1 MRIGQES
8 GRRLG
13 ERRSIALKPDAAQIM
28 IAAALAIMFL
38 ALLLAAAAVQGATLP
53 IEVPPSPTVRE
64 PAAPT
69 LVLRE
74 GDGTLSALA
83 PETAEL
89 AAQVD
94 ALAARVSI
102 EHRFRAGPGAP
113 RSGVYILPLPSDARL
128 RQLALAV
135 GERKVEIAL
144 ATERGGA
151 AEPDLLAVPI
161 SGIGAHA
168 EVLVRLVYDRPVAL
182 GENRFVLALPLPRGR
197 PPEPGVSRAGWPGS
211 TPALQLDL
219 DPGLPIAEL
228 RSPSHGIDIQR
239 GPGERRRIRLSD
251 PEPPAGR
258 DFVLV
263 WSPADPRASIAALR
277 RFTAVRRIA
286 DPEPR
291 DGLMLRARPIGG
303 SLALTPA
310 AAQPA
315 LLAGSPIDDGAIL
328 TAIAARSGASRGP
341 SGPPVSP
348 LVAGAVLAIWAL
360 GALLL
365 ATRRSALE
373 LFSPLPS
380 KEPLT

>member
-1 MRIGQES
+1 MSIGQES
-8 GRRLG
+8 GRRPGGRL
-13 ERRSIALKPDAAQIM
+13 RPDAAQIM
-28 IAAALAIMFL
+28 IATALAIMFL
-38 ALLLAAAAVQGATLP
+38 ALLLAAAAVQAATLP
-53 IEVPPSPTVRE
+53 FEMPPSPAIHG

-74 GDGTLSALA
+74 SDGTLSALA
-83 PETAEL
+83 PESVEL

-94 ALAARVSI
+94 ALAARVTV
-102 EHRFRAGPGAP
+102 EHRFRAGPGAA
-113 RSGVYILPLPSDARL
+113 RSGVYILPLPSDARP
-128 RQLALAV
+128 RRLAV
-135 GERKVEIAL
+135 AVGDRKVEIGLVA
-144 ATERGGA
+144 ERSDG
-151 AEPDLLAVPI
+151 EPELLAVPI

-182 GENRFVLALPLPRGR
+182 GEGRFVLALPLPHGR
-197 PPEPGVSRAGWPGS
+197 PAEPEVSQAAWPGS
-211 TPALQLDL
+211 TAALQLDL

-228 RSPSHGIDIQR
+228 RSPSHGIDIQG

-277 RFTAVRRIA
+277 RFTAVRRMA
-286 DPEPR
+286 DPRPQE
-291 DGLMLRARPIGG
+291 GLLLRARPIGG

-310 AAQPA
+310 AAQSA

-328 TAIAARSGASRGP
+328 TTIAARSGAGHGP
-341 SGPPVSP
+341 SGPSVSP

-365 ATRRSALE
+365 ATRRGTLE
-373 LFSPLPS
+373 LFPSLPS